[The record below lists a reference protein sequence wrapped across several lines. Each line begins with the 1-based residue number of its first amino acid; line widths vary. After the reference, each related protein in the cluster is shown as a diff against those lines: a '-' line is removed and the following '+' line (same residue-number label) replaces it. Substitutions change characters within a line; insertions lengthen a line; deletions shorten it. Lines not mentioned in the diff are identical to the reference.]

1 MSLSSSRR
9 RWSRCSPA
17 PARASSSPCWRWT
30 SLARRVA
37 VIAAAVLLAAPEVG
51 RAKGDPASDYLLVQN
66 IFLPFNA
73 KVDPAASKKLADTIR
88 AADKND
94 FKIKVAVIGSRY
106 DLGTAFSLYNEA
118 QRYAKFLG
126 LELSF
131 QYHDRL
137 LVVMPKGYG
146 YSRAGRNDPAGVRVV
161 AKLPPPGK
169 DATKQVEAATSAIRK
184 LAPASGPPLP
194 ASGSGGDSKTRDR
207 ITIAAGTFLLAML
220 LAAIVFWRR
229 ERTAKIERLGSDP
242 QGSDP
247 PGV

>member
-1 MSLSSSRR
+1 MSLSSSRQ

-17 PARASSSPCWRWT
+17 PARASSWHCSRWT

-37 VIAAAVLLAAPEVG
+37 LIAAVLLLAAPAVA
-51 RAKGDPASDYLLVQN
+51 RANGDPASDYLLVQS

-73 KVDPAASKKLADTIR
+73 KVDQAASTKLADTIR

-106 DLGTAFSLYNEA
+106 DLGTAFSLYDKA

-146 YSRAGRNDPAGVRVV
+146 YSRAGRNDPAGIRAV
-161 AKLPPPGK
+161 AKRLPPGK
-169 DATKQVEAATSAIRK
+169 NAPKKVAAAASTIRK
-184 LAPASGPPLP
+184 LAAASGQPLP
-194 ASGSGGDSKTRDR
+194 ASGRGGDSKTRDR

-229 ERTAKIERLGSDP
+229 ERTAKTERLGSDP
-242 QGSDP
+242 KGSDP
-247 PGV
+247 TGV

>member
-1 MSLSSSRR
+1 M
-9 RWSRCSPA
+9 
-17 PARASSSPCWRWT
+17 
-30 SLARRVA
+30 
-37 VIAAAVLLAAPEVG
+37 AAVLLLGTPAVA
-51 RAKGDPASDYLLVQN
+51 RANGDPASDYLLVQN
-66 IFLPFNA
+66 SFLPFNA
-73 KVDPAASKKLADTIR
+73 KVDPAAAKKLSDTIR
-88 AADKND
+88 LANKNN

-106 DLGTAFSLYNEA
+106 DLGTAFSLYNKA

-137 LVVMPKGYG
+137 LVVMPNGYG
-146 YSRAGRNDPAGVRVV
+146 YSRAGRSDPAGVRVV

-184 LAPASGPPLP
+184 LAAASGRPLP
-194 ASGSGGDSKTRDR
+194 ASGGGGDSKTRDR

-229 ERTAKIERLGSDP
+229 ERSTKNEGLGSDP
-242 QGSDP
+242 RGSDP
-247 PGV
+247 TGV